1 MRLCTNTFEEFESKT
16 KDKKLIAFAPSQ
28 LVKLATTNYRD
39 LRLDEK
45 IDYFVDNDADK
56 WEALFELSAKSIEI
70 HSIEKLLAEN
80 LAEIV
85 VLICSSAYAIEIYNQ
100 LEAIDLLKETECF
113 FLPYMIAE
121 RSDNHQKNLL
131 DASCNTEQ
139 KIPQII
145 HCFWFSKDEK
155 DGLSKRCLESWRN
168 ACPDYQVMEWNAD
181 NYDVSKNPYMKK
193 AFEMK
198 KWAFVSDYA
207 RLDVIYQMGGF
218 YFDLDVEL
226 YQNIDCLRKHEFVI
240 GYGPYRDVEGAA
252 FGAVA
257 GNKFVHNL
265 LEIYAQRNF
274 SWKKI
279 LEGDIQPVYFN
290 RIFSGLGFAMD
301 GQYEERDGIC
311 IYPKEVF
318 SDRNPFTEEVHKGEF
333 ALGVHH
339 CAGGWWSKRDR
350 IYHEKSLTAMKEIE
364 KLYQNEK

>member
-1 MRLCTNTFEEFESKT
+1 MRLCLNIFQEFELKT
-16 KDKKLIAFAPSQ
+16 KNKKLIAFAPSQ
-28 LVKLATTNYRD
+28 FVKLAATNYRD

-45 IDYFVDNDADK
+45 IDYFVDNDVK
-56 WEALFELSAKSIEI
+56 KQGTLFQLSSKSIEI
-70 HSIEKLLAEN
+70 YSLDKLLAEN
-80 LAEIV
+80 PAEIV
-85 VLICSSAYAIEIYNQ
+85 ILICSAAYAIDIYNQ
-100 LEAIDLLKETECF
+100 LDSIERLKETECF

-121 RSDNHQKNLL
+121 RSDNHRKNLL
-131 DASCNTEQ
+131 EIPDNVEQ

-155 DGLSKRCLESWRN
+155 DELSKRCLESWRK
-168 ACPDYQVMEWNAD
+168 ACPDYQIIEWNAD
-181 NYDVSKNPYMKK
+181 NYDVSKNPYMKN
-193 AFEMK
+193 AFEMR

-226 YQNIDCLRKHEFVI
+226 YRNIDSLRRHEFVI

-252 FGAVA
+252 FGAMA
-257 GNKFVHNL
+257 GNEFVQSL

-274 SWKKI
+274 SWEKV

-290 RIFSGLGFAMD
+290 RFFSELGFAMD

-318 SDRNPFTEEVHKGEF
+318 SDRNPFTEEIHKGEF

-350 IYHEKSLTAMKEIE
+350 VYHEKSLAAMKGIQR
-364 KLYQNEK
+364 LYQKEK